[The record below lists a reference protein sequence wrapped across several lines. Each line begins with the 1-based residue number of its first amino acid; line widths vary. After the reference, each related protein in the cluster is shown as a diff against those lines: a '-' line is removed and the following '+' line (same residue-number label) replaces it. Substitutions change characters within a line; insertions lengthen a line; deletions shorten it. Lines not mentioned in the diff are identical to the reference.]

1 MNGVEALER
10 TWLQRYAALQP
21 TLQKLKRMAL
31 AEQPDGAEDY
41 LLVVYQLKTAI
52 EAHYADLQR
61 EAEAAVRGKPPTE
74 AAAIYARWRVICGD
88 LYRYLDRFQR
98 PRGDFRRANEHY
110 RAALRSNPQD
120 GKAFSGLYI
129 VTSADRTQTL
139 LSAVYL
145 LKSMTVDLP
154 FNEST
159 DAFTSMARRLANA
172 PSELKDVPFAARSCV
187 AATLEVVSLSLDGAS
202 DHPRCPALVRAFTA
216 ALPSKDLAD
225 TPGQISWDALLV
237 IALVSGMEKA
247 GENEHSIEMLKLMIG
262 RALRFNRVVSIMAA
276 VDFASKRM
284 RGPVFTAIKRE
295 ATRSLT
301 RAHFTPD
308 LAQKGLPI
316 DHLLGIQTSVK
327 AENEEEL
334 DVAAARVCQVCQVPW
349 GTSALRSL
357 TPELTNPRP
366 AGSKPIVVLD
376 AANLACRAGEANRVA
391 TAAAVEAAYNY
402 WTHRG
407 HTVKVVVSERHARR
421 GNRRPVTSKTSTG
434 IQINLDEVY
443 EIFDAS
449 SILAIPPQNHDD
461 SYMLEYALR
470 VDGVVV
476 SNDRF
481 RDWVAKHRS
490 PGEAEAWIRSH
501 VIGYTFADGMYM
513 SDPDF
518 KLPDPLDTRSL
529 VS

>member
-1 MNGVEALER
+1 MSVVEELESV
-10 TWLQRYAALQP
+10 WLRRYLTLQP
-21 TLQKLKRMAL
+21 VLQKLKRLSA
-31 AEQPDGAEDY
+31 AEQQDGAEDY
-41 LLVVYQLKTAI
+41 LLVVYQLKTAV
-52 EAHYADLQR
+52 EAHYGEMQR
-61 EAEAAVRGKPPTE
+61 VAETAVKGIAPLDAALV
-74 AAAIYARWRVICGD
+74 YARWRVICGD
-88 LYRYLDRFQR
+88 LYRYLDRFQK
-98 PRGDFRRANEHY
+98 PRGDFRRSADHY
-110 RAALRSNPQD
+110 RAALRSNGND

-129 VTSADRTQTL
+129 VTAADRSQVL

-145 LKSMTVDLP
+145 LKSMTVTMP
-154 FNEST
+154 FNETT
-159 DAFTSMARRLANA
+159 DAFTSFARRVGNA

-187 AATLEVVSLSLDGAS
+187 AATLDLVSLCMDGMNT
-202 DHPRCPALVRAFTA
+202 HPRCPALVRAFTA
-216 ALPSKDLAD
+216 ALPGKDLTD
-225 TPGQISWDALLV
+225 SPGLIPWDSLLAV
-237 IALVSGMEKA
+237 LIVATLDRVGDIDHLVEL
-247 GENEHSIEMLKLMIG
+247 LKLLIG
-262 RALRFNRVVSIMAA
+262 RALRFNRVLPIMVVA
-276 VDFASKRM
+276 DYASRRL

-301 RAHFTPD
+301 RQHFTAE
-308 LAQKGLPI
+308 LAQKGLAI
-316 DHLLGIQTSVK
+316 DHLIGVQSTGK
-327 AENEEEL
+327 ASELEEA
-334 DVAAARVCQVCQVPW
+334 DVAAARVCQLCRVPW
-349 GTSALRSL
+349 GTSAQRAL
-357 TPELTNPRP
+357 TPELTSPRP
-366 AGSKPIVVLD
+366 AGSKPVVVLD
-376 AANLACRAGEANRVA
+376 AANLACRAGEAKRVA

-421 GNRRPVTSKTSTG
+421 GNRRAAMNKTATG

-470 VDGVVV
+470 VDGVLV

-490 PGEAEAWIRSH
+490 PAEAETWIRSH

-518 KLPDPLDTRSL
+518 KLPDPLDTASL
-529 VS
+529 MN